1 MSADEQSVYDFAR
14 LEAAVTSLAAV
25 CRDQRDA
32 NTQLRSELEEQR
44 QRIRTLEAELLAA
57 NQKRQDVAKR
67 VDELIRQL
75 DHLDGEFGSAE
86 L

>member
-14 LEAAVTSLAAV
+14 LEAAVTALAAV
-25 CRDQRDA
+25 CGDQREA
-32 NTQLRSELEEQR
+32 NAQLRNELEEQR
-44 QRIRTLEAELLAA
+44 RRIRVLEGQLLEA

-67 VDELIRQL
+67 VDELISQL
-75 DHLDGEFGSAE
+75 DHLDGEFGGAE